1 MLDASAENRGEAG
14 AGEEWSSV
22 LSIARQW
29 KLEKEI
35 AEGKS
40 TTPTRGGVGKKG
52 GDKWGEELPWEL
64 WELVF
69 GNLSAVDRLSCMTSA
84 KVMMDRYEKGSKL
97 ATLREEAREEVQ
109 IAREERY
116 EQRVEEAVYYYMI
129 HNVQLRQPGVCY
141 KSVARQFRIGK
152 PDL

>member
-1 MLDASAENRGEAG
+1 M
-14 AGEEWSSV
+14 

-40 TTPTRGGVGKKG
+40 TTPTRGGVGKI
-52 GDKWGEELPWEL
+52 GDGKWDEELPWEL

-69 GNLSAVDRLSCMTSA
+69 GNLSAVDRLNCVTST
-84 KVMMDRYEKGSKL
+84 KVMMERYEKGSKL
-97 ATLREEAREEVQ
+97 AALWEETREEVQ

-116 EQRVEEAVYYYMI
+116 EQRVEEAVDYYMI
-129 HNVQLRQPGVCY
+129 HNVELRQPG
-141 KSVARQFRIGK
+141 
-152 PDL
+152 LL